1 MKRPAGR
8 SLVIEKKELRRLA
21 KNVGNM
27 SLPVL
32 VEQFFIVIMGVV
44 NTMLASNMG
53 KEAISAIGMIDTIS
67 NIMIA
72 LFGALSIG
80 GTVVVAQYT
89 GQKDYFKANQTAA
102 QALSSNLLIAAVI
115 AVLLLFLKLPIIRAL
130 YGDAEPAVLQ
140 HALDYLSIVLWS
152 YIPIAMISV
161 AFGILR
167 GAGDTRTPMI
177 ISIAMNGVN
186 VVLSYV
192 LIYGIRLQMG
202 TWLLSTPALGVRGA
216 AIGLTA
222 ARTIGM
228 ILILIPLVRGS
239 KRIRLTG
246 WRLFR
251 PQWYL
256 LGCIFNL
263 GIPAS
268 AEQLMFQGGRL
279 ITQTYIVRLG
289 TVALAANTIST
300 SVNSLLMVPGNALA
314 IAATALVGQ
323 QIGAGR
329 FKEAR
334 KQLNFLVLAASA
346 AMSLISLIM
355 LVAKDSFIGLY
366 TQDPDIRSL
375 VSLII
380 LSSLIVQPF
389 IWSTS
394 FITPAGLRGAGDIRY
409 TMAVSMASMWLLRI
423 LLGYIFAVVLP
434 WGVLGVW
441 IAMYVDWLARSI
453 FFVRRVRRDEWFQ
466 KVVIR

>member
-1 MKRPAGR
+1 MENRN
-8 SLVIEKKELRRLA
+8 ELKRLA
-21 KNVGNM
+21 GTVSKL

-32 VEQFFIVIMGVV
+32 VEQFFIVIMGVI

-80 GTVVVAQYT
+80 GTVIVAQYT
-89 GQKDYFKANQTAA
+89 GQKDRIKASQSAA
-102 QALSSNLLIAAVI
+102 QAVLSNLVI
-115 AVLLLFLKLPIIRAL
+115 SAGLAVLLWIFRFLIIRAL
-130 YGDAEPAVLQ
+130 YGDADALVLDFADQ
-140 HALDYLSIVLWS
+140 YFSISLWS

-161 AFGILR
+161 SFGILR
-167 GAGDTRTPMI
+167 GSGDTRTPMR
-177 ISIAMNGVN
+177 ISIIMNLCN
-186 VVLSYV
+186 VLLSYV
-192 LIYGIRLQMG
+192 LIYGLDIRFGGLD
-202 TWLLSTPALGVRGA
+202 LVLPAFGVRGA
-216 AIGLTA
+216 ATGLTS

-228 ILILIPLVRGS
+228 LLVLIPLLNGS
-239 KRIRLTG
+239 KRIRLT
-246 WRLFR
+246 RLDLFR
-251 PQWYL
+251 PRWDL
-256 LGCIFNL
+256 LRSIFRL

-289 TVALAANTIST
+289 TAAIAANTISI

-334 KQLNFLVLAASA
+334 KQLNFLILAASA
-346 AMSLISLIM
+346 AM
-355 LVAKDSFIGLY
+355 G
-366 TQDPDIRSL
+366 L
-375 VSLII
+375 VSLVMLAIKDPVIRLYTHDEQISQLVSVII
-380 LSSLIVQPF
+380 LSSLVVQPF

-409 TMAVSMASMWLLRI
+409 TMVVSIISMWLLRI
-423 LLGYIFAVVLP
+423 LLGYVFAVILP

-441 IAMYVDWLARSI
+441 IAMYVDWLCRSI
-453 FFVRRVRRDEWFQ
+453 FFVRRVQRDAWFA

>member
-1 MKRPAGR
+1 MENRNEIK
-8 SLVIEKKELRRLA
+8 RLA
-21 KNVGNM
+21 GTVSKL

-32 VEQFFIVIMGVV
+32 VEQFFIVVMGVI

-80 GTVVVAQYT
+80 GTVIVAQYT
-89 GQKDYFKANQTAA
+89 GQKDRIKASQSAA
-102 QALSSNLLIAAVI
+102 QAVLSNLVI
-115 AVLLLFLKLPIIRAL
+115 SAGLAVLLWIFRFLIIRAL
-130 YGDAEPAVLQ
+130 YGDADALVLDFADQ
-140 HALDYLSIVLWS
+140 YFSISLWS

-161 AFGILR
+161 SFGILR
-167 GAGDTRTPMI
+167 GSGDTRTPMR
-177 ISIAMNGVN
+177 ISIIMNLCN
-186 VVLSYV
+186 VLLSYV
-192 LIYGIRLQMG
+192 LIYGLDIRFGGLD
-202 TWLLSTPALGVRGA
+202 LVLPAFGVRGA
-216 AIGLTA
+216 ATGLTS

-228 ILILIPLVRGS
+228 LLVLIPLLNGS
-239 KRIRLTG
+239 KRIRLT
-246 WRLFR
+246 RLDLFR
-251 PQWYL
+251 PRWDL
-256 LGCIFNL
+256 LRSIFRL

-289 TVALAANTIST
+289 TAAIAANTISI

-334 KQLNFLVLAASA
+334 KQLNFLILAASA
-346 AMSLISLIM
+346 AM
-355 LVAKDSFIGLY
+355 G
-366 TQDPDIRSL
+366 L
-375 VSLII
+375 VSLVMLAIKDPVIRLYTHDEQISQLVSVII
-380 LSSLIVQPF
+380 LSSLVVQPF

-409 TMAVSMASMWLLRI
+409 TMVVSIISMWLLRI
-423 LLGYIFAVVLP
+423 LLGYVFAVILP

-441 IAMYVDWLARSI
+441 IAMYVDWLCRSI
-453 FFVRRVRRDEWFQ
+453 FFVRRVQRDAWFA

>member
-1 MKRPAGR
+1 MENRN
-8 SLVIEKKELRRLA
+8 ELKRLA
-21 KNVGNM
+21 GTVGKM

-67 NIMIA
+67 NIMIS
-72 LFGALSIG
+72 LFSALSIG
-80 GTVVVAQYT
+80 GTVIVAQYT
-89 GQKDYFKANQTAA
+89 GQKDTVKASQSAA
-102 QALSSNLLIAAVI
+102 QALLSNFVI
-115 AVLLLFLKLPIIRAL
+115 ATGLALILMALRTLIINAL
-130 YGDAEPAVLQ
+130 YGDAEALV
-140 HALDYLSIVLWS
+140 LDYANQYISISLWS

-161 AFGILR
+161 SFGILR
-167 GAGDTRTPMI
+167 GSGDTRTPMR
-177 ISIAMNGVN
+177 ISIIMNLCN
-186 VVLSYV
+186 VLFSYV
-192 LIYGIRLQMG
+192 LIYGLDIRRGQLA
-202 TWLLSTPALGVRGA
+202 LVVPAFGVRGA

-228 ILILIPLVRGS
+228 LLVLIPLLNGS
-239 KRIRLTG
+239 KRIRLTQLT
-246 WRLFR
+246 LFR
-251 PQWYL
+251 PRWDL
-256 LGCIFNL
+256 LRSIFRL

-289 TVALAANTIST
+289 TVALAANTISI

-334 KQLNFLVLAASA
+334 KQLNFLTLAASA
-346 AMSLISLIM
+346 AMGLISLIM
-355 LVAKDSFIGLY
+355 LVVKNPVIALY
-366 TQDPDIRSL
+366 TQDAEISRL
-375 VSLII
+375 VSVMI

-409 TMAVSMASMWLLRI
+409 TMVVSMVSMWLLRI
-423 LLGYIFAVVLP
+423 LLGYVFAVILP

-441 IAMYVDWLARSI
+441 IAMYVDWLCRSI
-453 FFVRRVRRDEWFQ
+453 LFVRRVQRDEWFA

>member
-1 MKRPAGR
+1 M
-8 SLVIEKKELRRLA
+8 EQKKEIRRLA
-21 KNVGNM
+21 RTVGNL

-53 KEAISAIGMIDTIS
+53 KEAISAIGMVDTIS

-89 GQKDYFKANQTAA
+89 GQKDHLKANQTAA
-102 QALSSNLLIAAVI
+102 QALLSNFIIASLIALLILA
-115 AVLLLFLKLPIIRAL
+115 LKEPLIKAL
-130 YGDAEPAVLQ
+130 YGDAEPIVLRN
-140 HALDYLSIVLWS
+140 AIDYLSIGLWS

-161 AFGILR
+161 SFGILR
-167 GAGDTRTPMI
+167 GSGDTRTPMI
-177 ISIAMNGVN
+177 ISITMNFFN
-186 VVLSYV
+186 VVLSYS
-192 LIYGIRLQMG
+192 LIYGVNLQIG
-202 TWLLSTPALGVRGA
+202 SWLISTPSFGVRGA

-228 ILILIPLVRGS
+228 ILVLIPLIRGS
-239 KRIRLTG
+239 KHIRLTS

-251 PQWYL
+251 PQWEL
-256 LGCIFNL
+256 LKCIFSL

-289 TVALAANTIST
+289 TAALAANTISV

-329 FKEAR
+329 LKEAR
-334 KQLNFLVLAASA
+334 KQLNFLIMAASA
-346 AMSLISLIM
+346 AMGLISLIM
-355 LVAKDSFIGLY
+355 LVAKDGVIGLY
-366 TQDPDIRSL
+366 TQDQEITSL

-380 LSSLIVQPF
+380 LTSLIVQPF

-409 TMAVSMASMWLLRI
+409 TMVVSIASMWFLRI
-423 LLGYIFAVVLP
+423 LLGYVFAVILP
-434 WGVLGVW
+434 WGVIGVW
-441 IAMYVDWLARSI
+441 IAMYVDWTARSI
-453 FFVRRVRRDEWFQ
+453 FFVRRVQRDEWFQ

>member
-1 MKRPAGR
+1 LENRN
-8 SLVIEKKELRRLA
+8 ELKRLA
-21 KNVGNM
+21 GTVSKL

-32 VEQFFIVIMGVV
+32 VEQFFIVIMGVI

-80 GTVVVAQYT
+80 GTVIVAQYT
-89 GQKDYFKANQTAA
+89 GQKDSAKASQSAA
-102 QALSSNLLIAAVI
+102 QALLSNLVI
-115 AVLLLFLKLPIIRAL
+115 SAGLAVLLWILRFLIIRAL
-130 YGDAEPAVLQ
+130 YGDADALV
-140 HALDYLSIVLWS
+140 LDYADQYFGISLWS

-161 AFGILR
+161 SFGILR
-167 GAGDTRTPMI
+167 GSGDTRTPMR
-177 ISIAMNGVN
+177 ISIIMNLCN
-186 VVLSYV
+186 VLLSYV
-192 LIYGIRLQMG
+192 LIYGLEIRLG
-202 TWLLSTPALGVRGA
+202 GLDVVLPAFGVRGA
-216 AIGLTA
+216 ATGLTS

-228 ILILIPLVRGS
+228 LLVLIPLLNGS
-239 KRIRLTG
+239 KRIRLT
-246 WRLFR
+246 RLELFR
-251 PQWYL
+251 PRWDL
-256 LGCIFNL
+256 LRSIFRL

-289 TVALAANTIST
+289 TAAIAANTISI

-334 KQLNFLVLAASA
+334 KQLNFLILAASA
-346 AMSLISLIM
+346 AM
-355 LVAKDSFIGLY
+355 A
-366 TQDPDIRSL
+366 L
-375 VSLII
+375 VSLVMLAIKDPVIRLYTHDEQISQLVSVII
-380 LSSLIVQPF
+380 LSSLVVQPF

-409 TMAVSMASMWLLRI
+409 TMVVSIISMWLLRI
-423 LLGYIFAVVLP
+423 LLGYVFAVILP

-441 IAMYVDWLARSI
+441 IAMYVDWLCRSI
-453 FFVRRVRRDEWFQ
+453 FFVRRVQRDAWFA

>member
-1 MKRPAGR
+1 LENRN
-8 SLVIEKKELRRLA
+8 ELKRLA
-21 KNVGNM
+21 GTVSKL

-32 VEQFFIVIMGVV
+32 VEQFFIVIMGVI

-80 GTVVVAQYT
+80 GTVIVAQYT
-89 GQKDYFKANQTAA
+89 GQKDSAKASQSAA
-102 QALSSNLLIAAVI
+102 QALLSNLVI
-115 AVLLLFLKLPIIRAL
+115 SAGLAVLLWILRFLIIRAL
-130 YGDAEPAVLQ
+130 YGDADALV
-140 HALDYLSIVLWS
+140 LDYADQYFGISLWS

-161 AFGILR
+161 SFGILR
-167 GAGDTRTPMI
+167 GSGDTRTPMR
-177 ISIAMNGVN
+177 ISIIMNLCN
-186 VVLSYV
+186 VLLSYV
-192 LIYGIRLQMG
+192 LIYGLEIRLG
-202 TWLLSTPALGVRGA
+202 GLDLVLPAFGVRGA
-216 AIGLTA
+216 ATGLTS

-228 ILILIPLVRGS
+228 LLVLIPLLNGS
-239 KRIRLTG
+239 KRIRLT
-246 WRLFR
+246 RLELFR
-251 PQWYL
+251 PRWDL
-256 LGCIFNL
+256 LRSIFRL

-289 TVALAANTIST
+289 TAAIAANTISI

-334 KQLNFLVLAASA
+334 KQLNFLILAASA
-346 AMSLISLIM
+346 AM
-355 LVAKDSFIGLY
+355 A
-366 TQDPDIRSL
+366 L
-375 VSLII
+375 VSLVMLAIKDPVIRLYTHDEQISQLVSVII
-380 LSSLIVQPF
+380 LSSLVVQPF

-409 TMAVSMASMWLLRI
+409 TMVVSIISMWLLRI
-423 LLGYIFAVVLP
+423 LLGYVFAVILP

-441 IAMYVDWLARSI
+441 IAMYVDWLCRSI
-453 FFVRRVRRDEWFQ
+453 FFVRRVQRDAWFA

>member
-1 MKRPAGR
+1 M
-8 SLVIEKKELRRLA
+8 EQKKEIKRLA
-21 KNVGNM
+21 KTVGNL

-89 GQKDYFKANQTAA
+89 GQKDHIKANQTAA
-102 QALSSNLLIAAVI
+102 QALLSNFLIATLIALLILI
-115 AVLLLFLKLPIIRAL
+115 LKVPLITAL
-130 YGDAEPAVLQ
+130 YGDAEPIVLKN
-140 HALDYLSIVLWS
+140 AIDYLSIGLWS

-161 AFGILR
+161 SFGILR
-167 GAGDTRTPMI
+167 GSGDTRTPMI
-177 ISIAMNGVN
+177 ISITMNFFN
-186 VVLSYV
+186 VVLSYS
-192 LIYGIRLQMG
+192 LIYGINLQIG
-202 TWLLSTPALGVRGA
+202 SWLINTPSFGVRGA

-228 ILILIPLVRGS
+228 IMVLMPLFRGS
-239 KRIRLTG
+239 KRIKLTN

-251 PQWYL
+251 PQKEI

-263 GIPAS
+263 GIPAG

-289 TVALAANTIST
+289 TIALAANTISV
-300 SVNSLLMVPGNALA
+300 SVNTLLMVPGNALA
-314 IAATALVGQ
+314 IAATTLVGQ

-329 FKEAR
+329 LKEAR
-334 KQLNFLVLAASA
+334 KQLNFLILAASA
-346 AMSLISLIM
+346 AMGLISLIM
-355 LVAKDSFIGLY
+355 LIAKDGVISLY
-366 TQDPDIRSL
+366 TQDEEITSL

-380 LSSLIVQPF
+380 LTSLIVQPF

-409 TMAVSMASMWLLRI
+409 TMVVSIASMWFLRI
-423 LLGYIFAVVLP
+423 LLGYIFAVILP
-434 WGVLGVW
+434 WGVIGVW
-441 IAMYVDWLARSI
+441 IAMYVDWTARSI
-453 FFVRRVRRDEWFQ
+453 FFVRRVQRDEWFQ

>member
-1 MKRPAGR
+1 MENRN
-8 SLVIEKKELRRLA
+8 ELKRLA
-21 KNVGNM
+21 GTVSKL

-32 VEQFFIVIMGVV
+32 VEQFFIVIMGVI

-80 GTVVVAQYT
+80 GTVIVAQYT
-89 GQKDYFKANQTAA
+89 GQKDSAKASQSAA
-102 QALSSNLLIAAVI
+102 QALLSNLVI
-115 AVLLLFLKLPIIRAL
+115 SAGLAVLLWILRFLIIRAL
-130 YGDAEPAVLQ
+130 YGDADALV
-140 HALDYLSIVLWS
+140 LDYADQYFGISLWS

-161 AFGILR
+161 SFGILR
-167 GAGDTRTPMI
+167 GSGDTRTPMR
-177 ISIAMNGVN
+177 ISIIMNLCN
-186 VVLSYV
+186 VLLSYV
-192 LIYGIRLQMG
+192 LIYGLDIRLG
-202 TWLLSTPALGVRGA
+202 GLDLVLPAFGVRGA
-216 AIGLTA
+216 ATGLTS

-228 ILILIPLVRGS
+228 LLVLIPLLNGS
-239 KRIRLTG
+239 KRIRLT
-246 WRLFR
+246 RLELFR
-251 PQWYL
+251 PRWDL
-256 LGCIFNL
+256 LRSIFRL

-289 TVALAANTIST
+289 TAAIAANTISI

-334 KQLNFLVLAASA
+334 KQLNFLILAASA
-346 AMSLISLIM
+346 AM
-355 LVAKDSFIGLY
+355 A
-366 TQDPDIRSL
+366 L
-375 VSLII
+375 VSLVMLAIKDPVIRLYTHDEQISQLVSVII
-380 LSSLIVQPF
+380 LSSLVVQPF

-409 TMAVSMASMWLLRI
+409 TMVVSIISMWLLRI
-423 LLGYIFAVVLP
+423 LLGYVFAVILP

-441 IAMYVDWLARSI
+441 IAMYVDWLCRSI
-453 FFVRRVRRDEWFQ
+453 FFVRRVQRDAWFA

>member
-1 MKRPAGR
+1 MENRN
-8 SLVIEKKELRRLA
+8 ELKRLA
-21 KNVGNM
+21 GTVSKL

-32 VEQFFIVIMGVV
+32 VEQFFIVVMGVI
-44 NTMLASNMG
+44 NTMLAANMG

-80 GTVVVAQYT
+80 GTVIVAQYT
-89 GQKDYFKANQTAA
+89 GQKDHIKASQSAA
-102 QALSSNLLIAAVI
+102 QAVLSNLVI
-115 AVLLLFLKLPIIRAL
+115 SAGLAVLLWIFRFLIIRAL
-130 YGDAEPAVLQ
+130 YGDADAIVLDFADQ
-140 HALDYLSIVLWS
+140 YFSISLWS

-161 AFGILR
+161 SFGILR
-167 GAGDTRTPMI
+167 GSGDTRTPMR
-177 ISIAMNGVN
+177 ISIIMNLCN
-186 VVLSYV
+186 VLLSYV
-192 LIYGIRLQMG
+192 LIYGLDIRFGGLD
-202 TWLLSTPALGVRGA
+202 LVLPAFGVRGA
-216 AIGLTA
+216 ATGLTS

-228 ILILIPLVRGS
+228 LLVLIPLLNGS
-239 KRIRLTG
+239 KRIRLT
-246 WRLFR
+246 RLDLFR
-251 PQWYL
+251 PRWDL
-256 LGCIFNL
+256 LRSIFRL

-289 TVALAANTIST
+289 TAAIAANTISI

-334 KQLNFLVLAASA
+334 KQLNFLILAASA
-346 AMSLISLIM
+346 AM
-355 LVAKDSFIGLY
+355 G
-366 TQDPDIRSL
+366 L
-375 VSLII
+375 VSLVMLAIKDPVIRLYTHDEQISQLVSVII
-380 LSSLIVQPF
+380 LSSLVVQPF

-409 TMAVSMASMWLLRI
+409 TMVVSIISMWLLRI
-423 LLGYIFAVVLP
+423 LLGYVFAVILP

-441 IAMYVDWLARSI
+441 IAMYVDWLCRSI
-453 FFVRRVRRDEWFQ
+453 FFVRRVQRDAWFA